1 MKMNLLKFSH
11 KKNEKDPREV
21 ITKDS
26 GTNFENILFKTS
38 LILFF
43 VLISV
48 QIILVIPSVREK
60 LNLTDKSIG
69 SPLSND
75 EYLYNQGQ
83 VMIRLVGEEPDP
95 TVKILVNGDEVSIF
109 ENIKMSVNVKN
120 GDVVEIDGSESL
132 TGHIIRVESL
142 SSNINSS
149 YINAIAKVE
158 NNIQRLMK
166 VQVN

>member
-11 KKNEKDPREV
+11 KENEKDPREV

-83 VMIRLVGEEPDP
+83 VMIRLVSEEPDP
-95 TVKILVNGDEVSIF
+95 TVKILVNGDEVAIF
-109 ENIKMSVNVKN
+109 ENIKMSINVKN
-120 GDVVEIDGSESL
+120 GDVIEIDGSESV

>member
-69 SPLSND
+69 LPLSND

-95 TVKILVNGDEVSIF
+95 TVKILVNGDEVAIF
-109 ENIKMSVNVKN
+109 ENIKMSINVKN
-120 GDVVEIDGSESL
+120 GDVIEIDGSESV